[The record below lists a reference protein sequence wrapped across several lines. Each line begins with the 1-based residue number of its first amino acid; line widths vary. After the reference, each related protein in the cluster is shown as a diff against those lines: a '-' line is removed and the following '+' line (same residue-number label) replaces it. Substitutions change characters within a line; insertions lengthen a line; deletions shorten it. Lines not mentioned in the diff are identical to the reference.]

1 MLESLH
7 MLYLGLTEL
16 VSSYAL
22 VMCGFGGVLG
32 VIIGALPGLGATA
45 GCALLLPITYS
56 MDPTVALVTLAAV
69 YYGDMFGGGISAILI
84 NIPGDSHAAVTALD
98 GYAMSRKG
106 QAGKALFVGFFSSFV
121 GGMLGANCSDAYG
134 LAAHKYRPRIRR
146 AGDGGGYSRGY
157 DQHRLDTRR
166 TPHIRD
172 LSPQGWSVFA
182 TIGME
187 RSQRSP
193 LCLRSDCSCTGH
205 PVCSRVHWAFRPV
218 DGHSVLSSTA
228 FSRKKSTTTK
238 THVQGQHSKARTSL
252 SAWCRYI
259 CAVRRRDSLSVC
271 CRDPVRRSPHSSP
284 ISLRAREQA
293 RQGDG
298 HRHSRG
304 RRDCRVC

>member
-121 GGMLGANCSDAYG
+121 GGMLGAIVLTLMGSLLTNIG
-134 LAAHKYRPRIRR
+134 LAFGAPEMAAVILV
-146 AGDGGGYSRGY
+146 AMTSIGWILGDAPYKGLIATGLG
-157 DQHRLDTRR
+157 L
-166 TPHIRD
+166 
-172 LSPQGWSVFA
+172 LFA
-182 TIGME
+182 TIAACR
-187 RSQRSP
+187 RSFS
-193 LCLRSDCSCTGH
+193 
-205 PVCSRVHWAFRPV
+205 
-218 DGHSVLSSTA
+218 LSSTA

-238 THVQGQHSKARTSL
+238 SSRTRTAFQARTSL

-284 ISLRAREQA
+284 ISLRSA
-293 RQGDG
+293 
-298 HRHSRG
+298 
-304 RRDCRVC
+304 

>member
-84 NIPGDSHAAVTALD
+84 NNPGDSHAAVTALD

-121 GGMLGANCSDAYG
+121 GGMLGAIVLTLMGSLLTNIG
-134 LAAHKYRPRIRR
+134 LAFGAPEMAAVILV
-146 AGDGGGYSRGY
+146 AMTSIGWILGDAPYKGLIATGLG
-157 DQHRLDTRR
+157 L
-166 TPHIRD
+166 
-172 LSPQGWSVFA
+172 LFA

-187 RSQRSP
+187 PAHKRSP

-205 PVCSRVHWAFRPV
+205 PVCSRGALGFPACRR
-218 DGHSVLSSTA
+218 SFSLSSTA

-238 THVQGQHSKARTSL
+238 NSRTRTAFQARTSL

-284 ISLRAREQA
+284 ISLRSA
-293 RQGDG
+293 
-298 HRHSRG
+298 
-304 RRDCRVC
+304 